1 MAISDGP
8 GDLEASR
15 HTTGAGVV
23 VPALPGTQK
32 KRLAPRAFAVV
43 IGVLVLG
50 LGAAGIWVR
59 KQLHASLPVLSGT
72 MVVAGPRAEIRIDR
86 DSLGIPT
93 IHARERDDVAF
104 GLGFVHAQD
113 RFFQMD
119 GIRRSAAGE
128 LAEIIGAGGDD
139 LVLKLDREARVFRF
153 RAVAR
158 RAVSELSETDRRWLD
173 AYVAGVNAG
182 LKSLGARPFEY
193 LLLGVEP
200 APWTAEDSVLAILAM
215 FRNLQG
221 KDFHRESTLGV
232 VRDVLPGPLAAFLS
246 PKGSR
251 EWDTPL
257 VGGPLAAPPI
267 PGPEVFDLR
276 NEPPPSA
283 EHALDPTPLEDLEVL
298 FAASNNWAVSARR
311 SATGAAIVANDMHL
325 GLSVPNTW
333 YRASWAVPETESRTS
348 SEKPGPMRVTGATLP
363 GGPAMV
369 IGSNGRIA
377 WGLTNSGGDW
387 SDLIEL
393 TMDPRDPE
401 RYLTRAGGLPFEHHI
416 ETIKVKG
423 RPDQQLDVRTTIWGP
438 VIDRDHASHPRAL
451 RWVALEPGGV
461 NLELIRLAGLTTA
474 EQALRLAPTCGVPHL
489 NLVVADDQ
497 GRIGWAIMGRI
508 PRRTGQGDSR
518 FPLDGQTSAGSWQG
532 FYPPEE
538 SPRIFNPD
546 TEILWTAN
554 TRVADGRM
562 LEQIG
567 FGDYD
572 RGCRAGMIRDRLGR
586 LDRATIA
593 DMLAIQLDDRAV
605 FHDRWRGLFVNLLTP
620 EAARADPRRSELRSI
635 LENWTGHASIDSA
648 AYRLIWELRLRTV
661 RAVLSPLT
669 SRCRAADPEFRLAGL
684 DCEAPAWALVSRRPI
699 HLLDPEY
706 PDWNSLLLGVVDET
720 IAAAAEAGERLPD
733 RTWGRKNVARIGH
746 PIGRASPLI
755 ARLLDLNMPEEP
767 LPGGRKDMPR
777 IQGPTYGASQRM
789 VVSPG
794 REQEGI
800 FHMPCG
806 QSGHPLSPHY
816 RDGHEAW
823 SAGRPTPL
831 LPGATVNTLILRP
844 AGPA

>member
-1 MAISDGP
+1 MATVEGTGDIEATHP
-8 GDLEASR
+8 GSAAGRSWRNRRRPRWAWTLIALAF
-15 HTTGAGVV
+15 GAI
-23 VPALPGTQK
+23 A
-32 KRLAPRAFAVV
+32 
-43 IGVLVLG
+43 LG
-50 LGAAGIWVR
+50 LGAAGLWVR
-59 KQLHASLPVLSGT
+59 HRLHASLPDLSGT
-72 MVVAGPRAEIRIDR
+72 LAVAGSRGEIRIDR
-86 DSLGIPT
+86 DPLGIPT

-128 LAEIIGAGGDD
+128 LAELVGPGNGDV
-139 LVLKLDREARVFRF
+139 VLKLDREARVCRF

-158 RAVSELSETDRRWLD
+158 RVVSELSDTDRRWLD

-182 LKSLGARPFEY
+182 LRSLGALPFEY
-193 LLLGVEP
+193 LLLGAAP

-246 PKGSR
+246 PRGSR
-251 EWDTPL
+251 EWDAPL
-257 VGGPLAAPPI
+257 VGEPIPAPPI
-267 PGPEVFDLR
+267 PGPEVFDVR
-276 NEPPPSA
+276 NEPRPSA
-283 EHALDPTPLEDLEVL
+283 EHALDPTPLDDLETL

-333 YRASWAVPETESRTS
+333 YRASWNLPDAKSKEI
-348 SEKPGPMRVTGATLP
+348 TGATLP

-393 TMDPRDPE
+393 TLDSKDPD
-401 RYLTRAGGLPFEHHI
+401 RYLTPDGGRSFEHHR
-416 ETIKVKG
+416 EVIKVKG
-423 RPDQQLDVRTTIWGP
+423 RPDEVMDVRSTIWGP
-438 VIDRDHASHPRAL
+438 VIDQDHASRPRAL

-461 NLELIRLAGLTTA
+461 NLNLIRLAELTTA
-474 EQALRLAPTCGVPHL
+474 EQALALASTCGVPHL

-497 GRIGWAIMGRI
+497 GRIGWALMGRI

-518 FPLDGQTSAGSWQG
+518 LPLDGRTTAGTWQG

-538 SPRIFNPD
+538 APRILDP
-546 TEILWTAN
+546 EEGLLWTAN
-554 TRVADGRM
+554 ARVVDGRM

-572 RGCRAGMIRDRLGR
+572 RGCRARMIRDRLRR
-586 LDRATIA
+586 LNRATYA
-593 DMLAIQLDDRAV
+593 DMLSIQLDDRAI
-605 FHDRWRGLFVNLLTP
+605 FHERWRRLFVDVLAEP
-620 EAARADPRRSELRSI
+620 VMVEPRRAQLRSI
-635 LENWTGHASIDSA
+635 LEDWNEHASTDSA
-648 AYRLIWELRLRTV
+648 AYRLIWDLRLRTV

-669 SRCRAADPEFRLAGL
+669 ARCRAADPRFRLAGL
-684 DCEAPAWALVSRRPI
+684 DCEAPAWALVSRRPA
-699 HLLDPEY
+699 HLLDPDY
-706 PDWNSLLLGVVDET
+706 PDWDALLLEVVDET
-720 IAAAAEAGERLPD
+720 IAEAARSGRPLDEW
-733 RTWGRKNVARIGH
+733 TWGRKNVARIDH
-746 PIGRASPLI
+746 PIGRASPLV
-755 ARLLDLNMPEEP
+755 ARLLDLNMPADP

-794 REQEGI
+794 RESEGI

-823 SAGRPTPL
+823 ASGRPTPL
-831 LPGATVNTLILRP
+831 LPGPTVHTLILQP
-844 AGPA
+844 AASG